1 VPDGAV
7 PAAEIL
13 DRYIDGTTLRLR
25 RMQSGPAVVHKL
37 AQKIRVVA
45 DDPELVKITNI
56 YLNPTEYAILAAVPA
71 AELTKTRWRLVIGGR
86 QYTIDQFHGRLEGL
100 HLVETTLEP
109 DDPTVEAPEFTTVD
123 VTHEDRYAGGSLAT
137 ASDPD
142 VTEILTRRGV

>member
-1 VPDGAV
+1 MQLHDTRTRKLVRNSQ
-7 PAAEIL
+7 AET
-13 DRYIDGTTLRLR
+13 RTG
-25 RMQSGPAVVHKL
+25 H
-37 AQKIRVVA
+37 
-45 DDPELVKITNI
+45 
-56 YLNPTEYAILAAVPA
+56 ILAAVPA